1 MYTQA
6 QEQQLY
12 NDAKDLIQA
21 PDSPELMQ
29 PLADILRWADWRY
42 YVQSESALADF
53 EYDTLFKKLRALEEA
68 YPEQV
73 SADSPTQRVA
83 KGLSER
89 FPSVPHLVPMLSL
102 DNTYNADDLKDW
114 DRKVRAGAGEGVPI
128 QYCVEPKYDGASISL
143 IYEGDRMVRG
153 ATRGDGVMGEE
164 ITPNIRQ
171 IRAIPLSAPFS
182 KDGVTQIEIRGEVVI
197 HKETFAAYN
206 AQRAAEGLSPL
217 ANPRNAASGTLRML
231 DPSEVSKR
239 KLTAILYHVSEV
251 EASPMPEQLSN
262 HHDSLQWLYSLGF
275 PTPAK
280 ELRLFTHIDE
290 VIAYCATF
298 AERRDDLPFEV
309 DGLVIKVNDLAL
321 QEKLGMTSHHPR
333 WAVAYKL
340 AARQATS
347 KLRQVIFNVGRTGSV
362 TPVAKIDPVPIGGVT
377 VTSLSLFNEDV
388 IREKDVRI
396 GDTVLVERAGDVI
409 PYIVKP
415 LAELRDGTEEAIVY
429 PTLCPVCEHPLE
441 RPQDEAVWRCPN
453 LACPAQVVER
463 IIHFCSKDAMD
474 IRGMGES
481 RVKDFYE
488 RGIITDIPSLYNIVW
503 ERVSALEGFGEK
515 SVTNLRSAIEKSK
528 TQPLSRL
535 IFGLG
540 IRHVGETGGKTL
552 ASAVS
557 HIREF
562 YDWDEEKL
570 ATLEDVGPKVAS
582 SVAAFFK
589 TEEVRET
596 IDALEAAGVNLA
608 NAHKAEASVE
618 GIFSGKTF
626 LFTGTLE
633 KLKRSEAEAM
643 VEAKGGSILGGVSSK
658 LNYLVVGADAG
669 SKLEKAKK
677 LGTVAVLSED
687 EFLGMVE

>member
-73 SADSPTQRVA
+73 SPDSPTHRVA

-143 IYEGDRMVRG
+143 IYEGDKMVRG

-251 EASPMPEQLSN
+251 EASPMPGQLSN

-280 ELRLFTHIDE
+280 ELRLFTPH
-290 VIAYCATF
+290 
-298 AERRDDLPFEV
+298 
-309 DGLVIKVNDLAL
+309 
-321 QEKLGMTSHHPR
+321 
-333 WAVAYKL
+333 
-340 AARQATS
+340 
-347 KLRQVIFNVGRTGSV
+347 
-362 TPVAKIDPVPIGGVT
+362 
-377 VTSLSLFNEDV
+377 
-388 IREKDVRI
+388 
-396 GDTVLVERAGDVI
+396 
-409 PYIVKP
+409 
-415 LAELRDGTEEAIVY
+415 
-429 PTLCPVCEHPLE
+429 
-441 RPQDEAVWRCPN
+441 
-453 LACPAQVVER
+453 
-463 IIHFCSKDAMD
+463 
-474 IRGMGES
+474 
-481 RVKDFYE
+481 
-488 RGIITDIPSLYNIVW
+488 
-503 ERVSALEGFGEK
+503 
-515 SVTNLRSAIEKSK
+515 
-528 TQPLSRL
+528 
-535 IFGLG
+535 
-540 IRHVGETGGKTL
+540 
-552 ASAVS
+552 
-557 HIREF
+557 
-562 YDWDEEKL
+562 
-570 ATLEDVGPKVAS
+570 
-582 SVAAFFK
+582 
-589 TEEVRET
+589 
-596 IDALEAAGVNLA
+596 
-608 NAHKAEASVE
+608 
-618 GIFSGKTF
+618 
-626 LFTGTLE
+626 
-633 KLKRSEAEAM
+633 
-643 VEAKGGSILGGVSSK
+643 
-658 LNYLVVGADAG
+658 
-669 SKLEKAKK
+669 
-677 LGTVAVLSED
+677 
-687 EFLGMVE
+687 